1 MRTLFVTVCGVVLVA
16 SVSGC
21 GSSGDSLMKDQI
33 ALMNELADALENGA
47 DQSKVEAL
55 TKKSTENGEKL
66 KALNLSE
73 AEMNKL
79 GERYK
84 DELAKATTRLANAM
98 MKGMSKQ
105 VGEVKLPDLKSML
118 AKEALKNTGRRT
130 GRK

>member
-1 MRTLFVTVCGVVLVA
+1 MKRLIVTVCGLVLV
-16 SVSGC
+16 VGVNGC
-21 GSSGDSLMKDQI
+21 GSSSDSLMKDQI
-33 ALMNELADALENGA
+33 ALMNELADALEHGA
-47 DQSKVEAL
+47 DASKIEAL

-79 GERYK
+79 GEKYK

-105 VGEVKLPDLKSML
+105 VSNFKMTDLNSMM
-118 AKEALKNTGRRT
+118 AKEAFKNERKRTGRR
-130 GRK
+130 